1 MKELLYEWNPWWNKE
16 CSFNEVK
23 RDLLNRL
30 TAWVERKEIVAV
42 IGGRRCGKTT
52 LLYELIDWLINN
64 RKVPPENI
72 VFIKADDE
80 RANKENLI
88 NNALSEY
95 EKWKK
100 PKGRMFIFIDEIQEL
115 NDWQKTLKRIY
126 DLEGKNKKIFISGSN
141 ASLLREELG
150 HLLAGRN
157 AYFELFPFSFRECL
171 RANNITVSNEDDVI
185 KNKAAIRN
193 TFADYVS
200 FGGYPEVV
208 LERDEKRREELVHYH
223 FDSIIFRDVVKRKKV
238 RNTEKLVRIVDLY
251 LQQISSLVNF
261 SNIAKLVNLT
271 TDSVTEYTKYLE
283 EAYLIFANNVFAESL
298 KKQFINPKKIYCI
311 DTGMRRIVG
320 FTFSQDAGRM
330 EENITFIELKRRG
343 YKTFYWAEKNECD
356 ILVSK
361 GKDIIQAIQVCYELT
376 PENREREI
384 KGLIEAMEKFHL
396 KEGTILTDNQTEK
409 ITIKEKT
416 INCTPLWRWLIS

>member
-1 MKELLYEWNPWWNKE
+1 M
-16 CSFNEVK
+16 
-23 RDLLNRL
+23 
-30 TAWVERKEIVAV
+30 
-42 IGGRRCGKTT
+42 
-52 LLYELIDWLINN
+52 
-64 RKVPPENI
+64 
-72 VFIKADDE
+72 
-80 RANKENLI
+80 
-88 NNALSEY
+88 
-95 EKWKK
+95 
-100 PKGRMFIFIDEIQEL
+100 
-115 NDWQKTLKRIY
+115 
-126 DLEGKNKKIFISGSN
+126 
-141 ASLLREELG
+141 
-150 HLLAGRN
+150 
-157 AYFELFPFSFRECL
+157 FPFSFRECL